1 MKKNALYCLMLVV
14 LLMIGGIIEGNSQ
27 VYKIDYKEINETR
40 IFTKNTFLS
49 IDFQRSIFTIQEEE
63 KTFRFKIISL
73 TQDKTDGLFV
83 MEMEDFY
90 LFFYGDMKVFL
101 LMSKRSKLQVGYC
114 RL

>member
-1 MKKNALYCLMLVV
+1 MNKNALYCLMLVI

-63 KTFRFKIISL
+63 KTYRFKIISL
-73 TQDKTDGLFV
+73 TQDKSDGLFS
-83 MEMEDFY
+83 MDIGEFY

-101 LMSKRSKLQVGYC
+101 LMSKKDKLQVGYC